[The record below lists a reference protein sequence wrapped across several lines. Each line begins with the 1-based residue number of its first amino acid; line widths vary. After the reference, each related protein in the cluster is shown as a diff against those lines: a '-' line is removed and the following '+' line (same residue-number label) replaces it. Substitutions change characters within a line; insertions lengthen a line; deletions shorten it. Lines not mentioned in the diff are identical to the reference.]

1 MKPGT
6 IFISHRSEYAELVKA
21 LKAVIQETAQGQ
33 INVFISEDIPKADD
47 WRDELEKNLREAEN
61 LFLIYGAPYEDWSWC
76 FYETGYFAAQPPCD
90 GRERRI
96 FCVKRKEVPVPSPL
110 NHLQA
115 VADEKE
121 LVRVIIDIYRQNK
134 IDFNANE
141 LLERVKTIGRR
152 LFGKIAELRGYSR
165 VVVSINNEE
174 FDASTGV
181 PADATIESDTT
192 TITQLFGLAT
202 SKVQW
207 SELIRNADSLTGNEK
222 IFFEKWLAETAK
234 VIRAGREN
242 SVVAPQTV
250 LIARRGGKRYRLLLY
265 HMRRQGNDVSV
276 FEFLAVDEVGGPSVR
291 LPSPLLSILTAIR
304 MGFRF
309 RYELI
314 DEFADL
320 DWEGLSQSE
329 RQCRVGEFQ
338 TVLQNLLAE
347 SDARGN
353 VDISE
358 QNFYGAFDRVSA
370 ARMRKLIANWD
381 PIHAEL
387 ILTLGIL
394 GDAKLSRD
402 AAAANIKR
410 FRDGL
415 EALRIL
421 NLEFLSRSCDCVAKM
436 ISVPAEESETNAVEL
451 DRLVKAMRGRAS
463 GGEPDA
469 ALDLSKF
476 NPSAVTPAVTQN
488 QIGA

>member
-6 IFISHRSEYAELVKA
+6 IFISHRSEYADLVKA

-33 INVFISEDIPKADD
+33 LNVFISEDIPKADD

-76 FYETGYFAAQPPCD
+76 FYETGYFAAQPPRD

-96 FCVKRKEVPVPSPL
+96 FCVKRKEIAVPSPL

-134 IDFNANE
+134 VDFDAND

-165 VVVSINNEE
+165 VIVSINNDEL
-174 FDASTGV
+174 DAATGV
-181 PADATIESDTT
+181 PADAILESDTT
-192 TITQLFGLAT
+192 TITQLFGLAAA
-202 SKVQW
+202 KVQW
-207 SELIRNADSLTGNEK
+207 GEITKSAGDLIGNEK

-234 VIRAGREN
+234 VIRASREN
-242 SVVAPQTV
+242 TVVAPQTV

-276 FEFLAVDEVGGPSVR
+276 FEFLAVDEVGGPTVR
-291 LPSPLLSILTAIR
+291 LPGPLLSLLTGVR

-320 DWEGLSQSE
+320 DWEGLPPNE

-338 TVLQNLLAE
+338 TILQNLMAE

-358 QNFYGAFDRVSA
+358 QNFYSAFDRNSA
-370 ARMRKLIANWD
+370 PRMRKLIANWD
-381 PIHAEL
+381 PIYAEL
-387 ILTLGIL
+387 TRTLGIL
-394 GDAKLSRD
+394 GNAKISKD
-402 AAAANIKR
+402 MVAENIKR
-410 FRDGL
+410 FRDTL
-415 EALRIL
+415 EALRFL
-421 NLEFLSRSCDCVAKM
+421 NLEFLTRTCDCVTRM
-436 ISVPAEESETNAVEL
+436 ISVPAEELDANALKL
-451 DRLVKAMRGRAS
+451 DGLVKAMREQAS
-463 GGEPDA
+463 GAEPEA
-469 ALDLSKF
+469 PLDLKF
-476 NPSAVTPAVTQN
+476 NPGSALPAVSQT

>member
-6 IFISHRSEYAELVKA
+6 IFISHRSEYADLVKA

-47 WRDELEKNLREAEN
+47 WRDELEKNLREADS

-76 FYETGYFAAQPPCD
+76 FYETGYFAAQPARE

-96 FCVKRKEVPVPSPL
+96 FCVKRKEIAVPSPL

-121 LVRVIIDIYRQNK
+121 LVKVIIDIYRQNK
-134 IDFNANE
+134 IDFDAND
-141 LLERVKTIGRR
+141 LHGRVKAIGSK

-174 FDASTGV
+174 FDGSTGV

-207 SELIRNADSLTGNEK
+207 SELIKNADSLTGNEK

-265 HMRRQGNDVSV
+265 HMRRQCNDVSI
-276 FEFLAVDEVGGPSVR
+276 FEFLAVDEVGGPTVR
-291 LPSPLLSILTAIR
+291 LPGPMLSLLTGIR

-314 DEFADL
+314 DGFADL
-320 DWEGLSQSE
+320 DWDGLAPNE
-329 RQCRVGEFQ
+329 RQCRINEFQ
-338 TVLQNLLAE
+338 TILQNLMAE

-358 QNFYGAFDRVSA
+358 QNFYSAFDRVSA
-370 ARMRKLIANWD
+370 PRMRKLIANWD
-381 PIHAEL
+381 PIYAEL
-387 ILTLGIL
+387 TQTLGIL
-394 GDAKLSRD
+394 GDAKTPKD
-402 AAAANIKR
+402 VAAENIKR
-410 FRDGL
+410 FRDTL
-415 EALRIL
+415 EALRFL
-421 NLEFLSRSCDCVAKM
+421 NLEFLSRTCDCVTRM
-436 ISVPAEESETNAVEL
+436 ISVPADELETNALKL
-451 DRLVKAMRGRAS
+451 DRLVKAMREQAS
-463 GGEPDA
+463 GGEPA
-469 ALDLSKF
+469 APLDLSKF
-476 NPSAVTPAVTQN
+476 NPNSALPAVSQN

>member
-6 IFISHRSEYAELVKA
+6 IFISHRSEYADLVKA

-33 INVFISEDIPKADD
+33 INVFISEDIPKADE
-47 WRDELEKNLREAEN
+47 WRDELEKNLRGADN

-76 FYETGYFAAQPPCD
+76 FYETGYFAAQPPRD
-90 GRERRI
+90 GCERRI
-96 FCVKRKEVPVPSPL
+96 FCVKRKEIPVPSPL

-121 LVRVIIDIYRQNK
+121 LVKVIIDIYRQNK
-134 IDFNANE
+134 VDFDANE
-141 LLERVKTIGRR
+141 LHERVKAIGRR

-165 VVVSINNEE
+165 VLVSINNDD
-174 FDASTGV
+174 FDKAIDL
-181 PADATIESDTT
+181 PAEAIIESDTT
-192 TITQLFGLAT
+192 TITQLFGLAA

-207 SELIRNADSLTGNEK
+207 GEIIRNAATLTGNEK

-265 HMRRQGNDVSV
+265 HMRRQGNDVSI
-276 FEFLAVDEVGGPSVR
+276 FEFLAVDEVGGPTVR
-291 LPSPLLSILTAIR
+291 LPGPLLSLLTGIR

-320 DWEGLSQSE
+320 DWEGLSPNE
-329 RQCRVGEFQ
+329 RQCRVNEFQ
-338 TVLQNLLAE
+338 TIFQNLMAE

-358 QNFYGAFDRVSA
+358 QNFYSAFDRISA
-370 ARMRKLIANWD
+370 PRMRKLIANWD
-381 PIHAEL
+381 PIYAG
-387 ILTLGIL
+387 LTQSLAIL
-394 GDAKLSRD
+394 GDAKTPRD
-402 AAAANIKR
+402 IAAETIKR
-410 FRDGL
+410 FRNTL
-415 EALRIL
+415 EALRFL
-421 NLEFLSRSCDCVAKM
+421 NLEFLSRTCDCVTKT
-436 ISVPAEESETNAVEL
+436 ISVPADELEANAFKL
-451 DRLVKAMRGRAS
+451 DGLVKAMREQAY
-463 GGEPDA
+463 GGEPEA
-469 ALDLSKF
+469 PLNLSKAG
-476 NPSAVTPAVTQN
+476 PGSMLPEASQN

>member
-33 INVFISEDIPKADD
+33 LNVFISEDIPKADD

-76 FYETGYFAAQPPCD
+76 FYETGYFAAQPACE

-96 FCVKRKEVPVPSPL
+96 FCVKRKEIAVPSPL

-121 LVRVIIDIYRQNK
+121 LIKVLIDIYRQNK
-134 IDFNANE
+134 IDFDAND
-141 LLERVKTIGRR
+141 LLERVKNIGRK

-174 FDASTGV
+174 FDASPGV

-202 SKVQW
+202 PKVQW
-207 SELIRNADSLTGNEK
+207 GEITRNAATLTGNEK

-265 HMRRQGNDVSV
+265 HMRRQCNDVSV

-291 LPSPLLSILTAIR
+291 LPSPLLSLLTGIR

-320 DWEGLSQSE
+320 DWEGLLPGE

-358 QNFYGAFDRVSA
+358 QNFYSAFDRVSA
-370 ARMRKLIANWD
+370 ARMRKLVANWD
-381 PIHAEL
+381 PINAEL
-387 ILTLGIL
+387 ALTLGIL
-394 GDAKLSRD
+394 GDAKISKEI
-402 AAAANIKR
+402 AAENIKR
-410 FRDGL
+410 FRNAL

-421 NLEFLSRSCDCVAKM
+421 NLEFLSRSCECVTKM
-436 ISVPAEESETNAVEL
+436 ISVPSEESETNAVEL
-451 DRLVKAMRGRAS
+451 DRLVKAIKERAS
-463 GGEPDA
+463 GGEPKA
-469 ALDLSKF
+469 SLDPSQF
-476 NPSAVTPAVTQN
+476 NPGAVLPQPSQN